1 MRMTTLTTRDQR
13 EDEISHSTAASS
25 ENKGLDK
32 MVPKDPCG
40 SDTSKHEKRARV
52 RMQVI
57 GRTWASSEKIYG
69 AKSRGPSRP
78 GDWYKGWFEI
88 GAPTVN
94 VHTVSS
100 SLPMTVVLG
109 QDQHTVDYV
118 MNTDINWDLKVWL
131 KMTCSNHW
139 TSLGSDD
146 PLFKMYGVTPFPH
159 PNAVKRHRAST
170 FSGWKA
176 AYDSTSWNSYH
187 EHFHLQGLLEG
198 KLNSGGS

>member
-1 MRMTTLTTRDQR
+1 MGQEVPQR
-13 EDEISHSTAASS
+13 ARSRHQGRGWQHSPRGQQEEEISHSTAASP

-69 AKSRGPSRP
+69 AESRGPSRP

-88 GAPTVN
+88 GAPTEN
-94 VHTVSS
+94 FHTVSS
-100 SLPMTVVLG
+100 LLPMTVVLG

-118 MNTDINWDLKVWL
+118 MNTDINCDLKSLAQDDLFQSLNESWL
-131 KMTCSNHW
+131 RW
-139 TSLGSDD
+139 
-146 PLFKMYGVTPFPH
+146 
-159 PNAVKRHRAST
+159 ST
-170 FSGWKA
+170 
-176 AYDSTSWNSYH
+176 
-187 EHFHLQGLLEG
+187 L
-198 KLNSGGS
+198 